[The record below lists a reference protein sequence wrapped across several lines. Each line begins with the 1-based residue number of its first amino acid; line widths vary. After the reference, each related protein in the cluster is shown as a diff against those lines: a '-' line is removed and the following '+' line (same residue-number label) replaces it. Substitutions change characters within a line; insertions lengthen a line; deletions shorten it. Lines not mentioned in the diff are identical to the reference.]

1 MPNSNK
7 ILFYILFLCVYI
19 IEIINNKF
27 QDAEIAR
34 LREELSAARNK
45 LSSWEESM
53 TQART
58 ACEAWKKEAA
68 VAIKKAEMA
77 NKEKEVALA
86 KATSLQKDVSLSN
99 SDLNI

>member
-1 MPNSNK
+1 
-7 ILFYILFLCVYI
+7 
-19 IEIINNKF
+19 
-27 QDAEIAR
+27 
-34 LREELSAARNK
+34 
-45 LSSWEESM
+45 M

-99 SDLNI
+99 CVLNI